1 MASAAQVVAL
11 LGGEKVVGKPVT
23 CDVDIDC
30 LIGDGLPVDV
40 IDALIVGKTVTPD
53 EVRRIIMPPKA
64 LSERR
69 RKGGLTPEQSDRVIR
84 VARIFAEALETFGS
98 RQKALTWMRRACSVL
113 GGKAPVDLLDTEEGA
128 RMVES
133 LLGRIAHGLAA

>member
-1 MASAAQVVAL
+1 MASAAQVVSL

-23 CDVDIDC
+23 CDVDIDR

-69 RKGGLTPEQSDRVIR
+69 RKGSLTPEQSDRVIR

-98 RQKALTWMRRACSVL
+98 REKALTWIRRACSVL

>member
-23 CDVDIDC
+23 CDVDIDR

-98 RQKALTWMRRACSVL
+98 REKALTWMRRACSVL

>member
-23 CDVDIDC
+23 CDVDIDR

-69 RKGGLTPEQSDRVIR
+69 RKGSLTPEQSDRVIR

-98 RQKALTWMRRACSVL
+98 REKALTWIRRACSVL

>member
-1 MASAAQVVAL
+1 MASASQVVAL

-23 CDVDIDC
+23 CDVDIDR

-53 EVRRIIMPPKA
+53 EVRRIIMPSKA

-98 RQKALTWMRRACSVL
+98 REKALTWMRRACSVL

>member
-23 CDVDIDC
+23 CDVDIDR

-53 EVRRIIMPPKA
+53 EVRRIIMPSKA

-98 RQKALTWMRRACSVL
+98 REKALTWMRRASAAL
-113 GGKAPVDLLDTEEGA
+113 GGEAPIDLLDTEEGA
-128 RMVES
+128 RLVES

>member
-23 CDVDIDC
+23 CDLDIAR
-30 LIGDGLPVDV
+30 LIRDGLPVDV
-40 IDALIVGKTVTPD
+40 IDTLIVDKTVTPD

-64 LSERR
+64 VSERR
-69 RKGGLTPEQSDRVIR
+69 RKGGLTPEQSGRVIR

-98 RQKALTWMRRACSVL
+98 REKALTWMRRACSVL
-113 GGKAPVDLLDTEEGA
+113 GGEAPIDLLDTEEGA
-128 RMVES
+128 HLVES

>member
-23 CDVDIDC
+23 CDLDIAH
-30 LIGDGLPVDV
+30 LIRDGLPVDV
-40 IDALIVGKTVTPD
+40 IDALIGDRTVTPD
-53 EVRRIIMPPKA
+53 EVSRIIMLPKA

-98 RQKALTWMRRACSVL
+98 REKALTWMRRACSVL
-113 GGKAPVDLLDTEEGA
+113 GGEAPIDLLDTEEGA
-128 RMVES
+128 RLVES

>member
-1 MASAAQVVAL
+1 MASAAQVVSL

-23 CDVDIDC
+23 CDVDIDR

-69 RKGGLTPEQSDRVIR
+69 RKGSLTPEQSDRVIR

-98 RQKALTWMRRACSVL
+98 REKALTWMRRACSVL

>member
-23 CDVDIDC
+23 CDLDIAR
-30 LIGDGLPVDV
+30 LIRDGLPVDV
-40 IDALIVGKTVTPD
+40 IDTLIGDKTVTPD
-53 EVRRIIMPPKA
+53 EVSRIIMPPKA
-64 LSERR
+64 VSERR

-98 RQKALTWMRRACSVL
+98 REKALTWMRRACSVL
-113 GGKAPVDLLDTEEGA
+113 GGKLRSICWIRKRAPRL
-128 RMVES
+128 VES

>member
-23 CDVDIDC
+23 CDLDIAR
-30 LIGDGLPVDV
+30 LIRDGLPVDV
-40 IDALIVGKTVTPD
+40 IDTLIGDKTVTPD
-53 EVRRIIMPPKA
+53 EVSRIIMPPKA
-64 LSERR
+64 VSERR

-98 RQKALTWMRRACSVL
+98 REKALTWMRRACSVL

-128 RMVES
+128 RLVES